1 MSKEIIPPNISLE
14 HTKKKFEDNILLSK
28 KYKQFI
34 LVAPCTNWIG
44 KTWPIERFI
53 ELIKRLEKEK
63 IFSKSLFVIL
73 GSVDEQKNEKI
84 IKK

>member
-1 MSKEIIPPNISLE
+1 MSKKIIPPSINLE
-14 HTKKKFEDNILLSK
+14 HTKKILKIYFLRSKFK
-28 KYKQFI
+28 KFI

-53 ELIKRLEKEK
+53 ELIKKLKKEK

-73 GSVDEQKNEKI
+73 GSIDEKRNEKI